1 AAKTTGVVTATIT
14 DTAAATLAGLTGTG
28 NAYSVTVT
36 GTASAADL
44 NTIDSK
50 TTVAVNAT
58 GVTAITG
65 TAADFATLVAAA
77 SATPATITLKPD
89 FTATVSGFIAV
100 AEVNAV
106 AAKTTGVVT
115 ATLTTGNLQS
125 FAALTETGNAYTI
138 TLTDTS
144 ADIADLIAMNERT
157 SVPVD
162 AQSVATITSAS
173 TTIIDLT
180 AAGVTWKS
188 GITVSGTAGSD
199 SINATAGNDSMTG
212 GAGADTL
219 DGGSGDDSIA
229 GGAGTD
235 SLSGGDGDDL
245 FVFAAPADLFAG
257 TAFVDSIDGG
267 LGTDT
272 IRLDTTAA
280 VTMANTVSFAR
291 VSEVEKLVVNGANSN
306 AISLALDVT
315 AFTTAGIRTVDLT
328 SDTNVAGI
336 NVINASTQADTTKGL
351 SLLGS
356 AGADSITGG
365 SGDDSIVAG
374 DGNNTITGG
383 GGVDTLVGGT
393 GADTFVY
400 NTMAEFVSGNAGTD
414 RIVINDAIA
423 IDSTVSFA
431 RAGTTE
437 QLLAQTQAGTTRAHS
452 VKVDQDAKLGSIVA
466 IDLSGD
472 TNTTSSGVIDLSGVT
487 TAMTLKGVGAGA
499 NTLTGGTGADT
510 ITGGSGVDSLN
521 GNAGN
526 DTFVYARFLD
536 LIELGNVV
544 DSVTGGTGV
553 DTIRIDQATTYTIAA
568 TDKFDRISLVETIS
582 QGVA

>member
-1 AAKTTGVVTATIT
+1 M
-14 DTAAATLAGLTGTG
+14 
-28 NAYSVTVT
+28 
-36 GTASAADL
+36 
-44 NTIDSK
+44 
-50 TTVAVNAT
+50 
-58 GVTAITG
+58 TAITG

-188 GITVSGTAGSD
+188 GITVSGTAGND
-199 SINATAGNDSMTG
+199 SIKATAGADSMTG

-219 DGGSGDDSIA
+219 DGGSGDDSIT

-291 VSEVEKLVVNGANSN
+291 VSGVEKLVVNGANSN
-306 AISLALDVT
+306 AISLVLSAT
-315 AFTTAGIRTVDLT
+315 AFAAGIRTVDLT

-336 NVINASTQADTTKGL
+336 NVINASTQADTTNGL

-374 DGNNTITGG
+374 DGN
-383 GGVDTLVGGT
+383 
-393 GADTFVY
+393 
-400 NTMAEFVSGNAGTD
+400 
-414 RIVINDAIA
+414 
-423 IDSTVSFA
+423 
-431 RAGTTE
+431 
-437 QLLAQTQAGTTRAHS
+437 
-452 VKVDQDAKLGSIVA
+452 
-466 IDLSGD
+466 
-472 TNTTSSGVIDLSGVT
+472 
-487 TAMTLKGVGAGA
+487 
-499 NTLTGGTGADT
+499 DT
-510 ITGGSGVDSLN
+510 ITGG
-521 GNAGN
+521 AGN
-526 DTFVYARFLD
+526 DT
-536 LIELGNVV
+536 I
-544 DSVTGGTGV
+544 TGGAGNDNLTGGAGADRFVFASTAALNGTDTLADFVAGGV
-553 DTIRIDQATTYTIAA
+553 DVLDFSAFGIDGNGAFNMPT
-568 TDKFDRISLVETIS
+568 SLSAVLTS
-582 QGVA
+582 NPSSSTQVAG

>member
-1 AAKTTGVVTATIT
+1 
-14 DTAAATLAGLTGTG
+14 
-28 NAYSVTVT
+28 
-36 GTASAADL
+36 
-44 NTIDSK
+44 
-50 TTVAVNAT
+50 NAT

-173 TTIIDLT
+173 TTTIDLT

-188 GITVSGTAGSD
+188 GITVSGTAGND
-199 SINATAGNDSMTG
+199 SIKATAGADSMTG

-219 DGGSGDDSIA
+219 DGGSGDDSIT

-245 FVFAAPADLFAG
+245 FVFAAPADLFG
-257 TAFVDSIDGG
+257 TAIVDSIAGG

-328 SDTNVAGI
+328 SDTNSAGI
-336 NVINASTQADTTKGL
+336 NVINALEQNDTTIGL

-383 GGVDTLVGGT
+383 GGVDTLVGGP

-400 NTMAEFVSGNAGTD
+400 NTMAEF
-414 RIVINDAIA
+414 
-423 IDSTVSFA
+423 
-431 RAGTTE
+431 
-437 QLLAQTQAGTTRAHS
+437 
-452 VKVDQDAKLGSIVA
+452 
-466 IDLSGD
+466 
-472 TNTTSSGVIDLSGVT
+472 
-487 TAMTLKGVGAGA
+487 
-499 NTLTGGTGADT
+499 
-510 ITGGSGVDSLN
+510 
-521 GNAGN
+521 
-526 DTFVYARFLD
+526 
-536 LIELGNVV
+536 
-544 DSVTGGTGV
+544 
-553 DTIRIDQATTYTIAA
+553 
-568 TDKFDRISLVETIS
+568 
-582 QGVA
+582 